1 MYRSTSDY
9 SLAPPSHSLIASPVH
24 VIIPPHQHSNSNCQY
39 RNSHI
44 TVIMKFSTVKTSR
57 IQKADGA
64 ADGQDIE
71 SRTHYYTRINRDY
84 RENNFHSIYYHHPH
98 LLCSYLPSS
107 YKPIPF
113 RNTWTL
119 ALYSPSRYQLPEYS
133 PIENDCPDAFDHS
146 HSWDA
151 FAFCPMLRMNL
162 GNVDVMLT
170 ILKPAHFANPQQQQQ
185 HLQLLVH
192 SIYSLDRFD

>member
-107 YKPIPF
+107 YKPLSIQKHLDT
-113 RNTWTL
+113 RIMLTESLSTTWTQPRDKRL
-119 ALYSPSRYQLPEYS
+119 TRRFRSQSLLGCFRFLPLCCE
-133 PIENDCPDAFDHS
+133 
-146 HSWDA
+146 
-151 FAFCPMLRMNL
+151 R
-162 GNVDVMLT
+162 T
-170 ILKPAHFANPQQQQQ
+170 
-185 HLQLLVH
+185 
-192 SIYSLDRFD
+192 

>member
-1 MYRSTSDY
+1 MYRSTLDY

-107 YKPIPF
+107 YKPLSIQKHLDT
-113 RNTWTL
+113 RIMLTESLSTTWTQ
-119 ALYSPSRYQLPEYS
+119 PR
-133 PIENDCPDAFDHS
+133 DK
-146 HSWDA
+146 
-151 FAFCPMLRMNL
+151 R
-162 GNVDVMLT
+162 LT
-170 ILKPAHFANPQQQQQ
+170 IRFRSQS
-185 HLQLLVH
+185 HLGCF
-192 SIYSLDRFD
+192 RFLPLCCGRT